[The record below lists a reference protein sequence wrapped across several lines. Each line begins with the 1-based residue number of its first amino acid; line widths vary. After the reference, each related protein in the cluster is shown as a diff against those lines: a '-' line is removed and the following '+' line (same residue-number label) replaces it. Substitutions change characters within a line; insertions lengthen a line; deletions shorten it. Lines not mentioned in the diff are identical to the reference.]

1 MIKFYQMLITITES
15 SIFDPL
21 IGLLEEFIS
30 INKHNNEN
38 YSDTVKV
45 IRKKLSE
52 SIEVLN
58 EGLIDISMNQKTRVT
73 KEELR
78 ENVITSIERYYNNV
92 ISEIA
97 MFNDELEKVF
107 LHIINQFSKKYIETV
122 GRDLFNY
129 NDCLFVNTNYD
140 KTDFSM
146 LGYKK
151 YDFNKEETMTVDNYY
166 NALKE
171 KINEYISLIEVDYQK
186 EMRAISKVVM
196 AFEAKIKNKVED
208 AKENFNKIVNDN
220 KNRLIKENDKVI
232 RDIEKEIKKL
242 DKEYINACNNERKQL
257 KKYVSVL

>member
-1 MIKFYQMLITITES
+1 
-15 SIFDPL
+15 
-21 IGLLEEFIS
+21 
-30 INKHNNEN
+30 
-38 YSDTVKV
+38 
-45 IRKKLSE
+45 
-52 SIEVLN
+52 
-58 EGLIDISMNQKTRVT
+58 
-73 KEELR
+73 
-78 ENVITSIERYYNNV
+78 
-92 ISEIA
+92 

-171 KINEYISLIEVDYQK
+171 KINEYISLIEIDYQK